1 MIEFEIGSSSSA
13 EFKAAAGTLRTAV
26 IRSELALV
34 QIDAPKN
41 LATDAVAFAA
51 NIETAATGSH
61 GDLGTGR
68 FILLHEPTEQE
79 QWGGRFR
86 IVCFAKSP
94 LETDLGADDQMSDVS
109 WDWLTEALARHDAS
123 FSHEAGTATRI
134 ISSGF
139 GTLAGQ
145 SDHAELEMRASW
157 SPTSLEMS
165 AHLEAWQDLVCIM
178 SGFTPTI
185 DGVTALNFSR

>member
-51 NIETAATGSH
+51 NIETAATGSQ

-79 QWGGRFR
+79 AWGGRFR
-86 IVCFAKSP
+86 IV
-94 LETDLGADDQMSDVS
+94 
-109 WDWLTEALARHDAS
+109 
-123 FSHEAGTATRI
+123 
-134 ISSGF
+134 
-139 GTLAGQ
+139 
-145 SDHAELEMRASW
+145 
-157 SPTSLEMS
+157 
-165 AHLEAWQDLVCIM
+165 
-178 SGFTPTI
+178 
-185 DGVTALNFSR
+185 